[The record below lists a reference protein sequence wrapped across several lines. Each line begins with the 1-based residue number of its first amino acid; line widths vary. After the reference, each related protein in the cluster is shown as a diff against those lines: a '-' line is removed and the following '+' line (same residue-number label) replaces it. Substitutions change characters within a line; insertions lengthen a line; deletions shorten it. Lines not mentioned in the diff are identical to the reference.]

1 MGKKIIITGL
11 LFAIL
16 GAGGFFIYEKYI
28 NQFSSFKKDV
38 IEVVFAEN
46 IYTYNPYTFTE
57 VNDQRL
63 RYIYEPLVKLN
74 KDLKIEPAIAN
85 SYGQLNETTW
95 EFKLNPQ
102 VKFHDNTPISSEIVK
117 LNFEKFKNIKALESL
132 VSSIQKVE
140 VIDDLTFQII
150 TKFPDASLLSK
161 IALLFITP
169 NQPVSEL
176 EDNPNGTGP
185 YTAYKIRENKLS
197 LIENL
202 NYYGIKPKYPKLQL
216 TTISDQFSRID
227 YALNS
232 DRVVML
238 YPIASDFAN
247 EISASKFNSLEF
259 PTTTTNFFVFNRN
272 TKTFE
277 NQYVRQFF
285 TQIINEELIRN
296 LTGGLGTVTSQFV
309 AGGVFGF
316 NQYVVLKRIANK
328 DLLSEVKKRNLVG
341 FKFTIV
347 LPVGLEVFKQILEE
361 KFRNSGLSVTIDT
374 VLQSEI
380 STKEV
385 QSKYDLIFLGWKS
398 DFGDSA
404 SFLESM
410 VLENAGLNNFGYNN
424 EQVNSLINAASTA
437 TNENTRLQKLRE
449 ANSTIVLTDPFG
461 IPLFETKTIYAV
473 SKKYEYLPRLDGFVD
488 VSNLILTQI

>member
-140 VIDDLTFQII
+140 VIDNLTFQII

-169 NQPVSEL
+169 NQPVCFYHYRQNNQKKYFSV
-176 EDNPNGTGP
+176 
-185 YTAYKIRENKLS
+185 
-197 LIENL
+197 L
-202 NYYGIKPKYPKLQL
+202 NY
-216 TTISDQFSRID
+216 
-227 YALNS
+227 
-232 DRVVML
+232 
-238 YPIASDFAN
+238 
-247 EISASKFNSLEF
+247 
-259 PTTTTNFFVFNRN
+259 
-272 TKTFE
+272 
-277 NQYVRQFF
+277 
-285 TQIINEELIRN
+285 
-296 LTGGLGTVTSQFV
+296 
-309 AGGVFGF
+309 
-316 NQYVVLKRIANK
+316 
-328 DLLSEVKKRNLVG
+328 
-341 FKFTIV
+341 
-347 LPVGLEVFKQILEE
+347 
-361 KFRNSGLSVTIDT
+361 
-374 VLQSEI
+374 
-380 STKEV
+380 
-385 QSKYDLIFLGWKS
+385 
-398 DFGDSA
+398 
-404 SFLESM
+404 
-410 VLENAGLNNFGYNN
+410 
-424 EQVNSLINAASTA
+424 
-437 TNENTRLQKLRE
+437 
-449 ANSTIVLTDPFG
+449 
-461 IPLFETKTIYAV
+461 
-473 SKKYEYLPRLDGFVD
+473 
-488 VSNLILTQI
+488 